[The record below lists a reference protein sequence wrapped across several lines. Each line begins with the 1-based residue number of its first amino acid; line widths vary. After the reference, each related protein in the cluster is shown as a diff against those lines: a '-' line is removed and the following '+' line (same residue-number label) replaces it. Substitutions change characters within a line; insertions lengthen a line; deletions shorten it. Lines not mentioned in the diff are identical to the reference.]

1 VEALLG
7 CRRFANGTADAS
19 RSLVMLYLVF
29 GHTAEEPALRMG
41 PMPAFKVR
49 GDEIVDHTGA
59 VLARHN
65 GHRWTVNERHFY
77 RIDCAGPVVVGL
89 EIEAG
94 HAGTA
99 TRGPFE
105 HFSLFNGTAY
115 ASREV
120 FAHYDEQDAAWHL
133 HKSDQCSST
142 LLIRPA

>member
-1 VEALLG
+1 VEALHG

-41 PMPAFKVR
+41 PMPAFKVK
-49 GDEIVDHTGA
+49 GDEIVDHAGA

-65 GHRWTVNERHFY
+65 GHRWTAHERSFY
-77 RIDCAGPVVVGL
+77 RIDCEGPVLVQL
-89 EIEAG
+89 EGVPLAMPR
-94 HAGTA
+94 
-99 TRGPFE
+99 RGPFE

-133 HKSDQCSST
+133 HKSDQRSST
-142 LLIRPA
+142 LLITPA

>member
-1 VEALLG
+1 
-7 CRRFANGTADAS
+7 
-19 RSLVMLYLVF
+19 MLYLVF
-29 GHTAEEPALRMG
+29 GHTAEEAPLRKG
-41 PMPAFKVR
+41 PLPSFCVR
-49 GDEIVDHTGA
+49 GGAIVDHTGA
-59 VLARHN
+59 VIARHN

-94 HAGTA
+94 DAGAA

-133 HKSDQCSST
+133 HKSEQRSST
-142 LLIRPA
+142 LLITPA